1 MQQIFNDMYKE
12 ILEQLKTKF
21 SGVSE
26 KILDRIAKKL
36 AETVTKSEDVK
47 TAVDGVTFQKVLES
61 YGDSRATDATKT
73 AVLNYEK
80 KHGLKDGQKV
90 DTATQQQQ
98 QVEIKPDET
107 APAWAQALANSVKT
121 LTEKVET
128 IQTERVAS
136 TRKQQMSEVL
146 SKLPENLRKGY
157 ERISLEDM
165 DDEAFKTLLA
175 DVTGEVG
182 EIAKD
187 TSAKGA
193 AFGVPTSPL
202 QGVQSQT
209 QEASD
214 DQVAAVV
221 SQFNI

>member
-1 MQQIFNDMYKE
+1 MYKE

-47 TAVDGVTFQKVLES
+47 TAVDGVTFQEVLES

-80 KHGLKDGQKV
+80 KHGLKDGVKV
-90 DTATQQQQ
+90 DTQQQQ
-98 QVEIKPDET
+98 QVEIKPDENT
-107 APAWAQALANSVKT
+107 PAWAVALANSVKA
-121 LTEKVET
+121 LTEEVSHIK
-128 IQTERVAS
+128 TERVAS
-136 TRKQQMSEVL
+136 TRRQQMTEVL
-146 SKLPENLRKGY
+146 AKLPENLRKGY
-157 ERISLEDM
+157 ERIDLEKM
-165 DDEAFKTLLA
+165 DDEAFSGLLA
-175 DVTGEVG
+175 EVTGEVG
-182 EIAKD
+182 EIVKD

-193 AFGVPTSPL
+193 AFGVPAVNY
-202 QGVQSQT
+202 QGVQGQQA

-214 DQVAAVV
+214 DQVDAVV
-221 SQFNI
+221 NQFNI

>member
-1 MQQIFNDMYKE
+1 MYKE

-47 TAVDGVTFQKVLES
+47 TAVDGVTFQEVLES

-80 KHGLKDGQKV
+80 KHGLKDGVKV
-90 DTATQQQQ
+90 DTQQQQ
-98 QVEIKPDET
+98 QVEIKPDENT
-107 APAWAQALANSVKT
+107 PAWAVALANSVKA
-121 LTEKVET
+121 LTDEVSHIK
-128 IQTERVAS
+128 TERVAS
-136 TRKQQMSEVL
+136 TRKQQMTEVL
-146 SKLPENLRKGY
+146 AKLPENLRKGY
-157 ERISLEDM
+157 ERIDLEKM
-165 DDEAFKTLLA
+165 DNEAFSGLLA
-175 DVTGEVG
+175 EVTGEVG
-182 EIAKD
+182 EIVKD

-193 AFGVPTSPL
+193 AFGVPAVTY
-202 QGVQSQT
+202 QGVQGQQA

-214 DQVAAVV
+214 DQVNAVV

>member
-1 MQQIFNDMYKE
+1 MYKE

-21 SGVSE
+21 PGVSE
-26 KILDRIAKKL
+26 QILDRIAKKM

-98 QVEIKPDET
+98 QVEIETDET
-107 APAWAQALANSVKT
+107 APAWAQTLANSVKA

-136 TRKQQMSEVL
+136 TRKQQMNEVL
-146 SKLPENLRKGY
+146 SKLPDNLRKGY
-157 ERISLEDM
+157 ERIRIEDM
-165 DDEAFKTLLA
+165 DDEAFNTLLA

-182 EIAKD
+182 EIAKY
-187 TSAKGA
+187 TSARGA
-193 AFGVPTSPL
+193 AFGVPTSPI
-202 QGVQSQT
+202 QGVQSNT

-214 DQVAAVV
+214 EQVDAVM
-221 SQFNI
+221 SHLNI

>member
-1 MQQIFNDMYKE
+1 MYKE

-47 TAVDGVTFQKVLES
+47 TAVDGVTFQEVLES

-80 KHGLKDGQKV
+80 KHGLKDGVKV
-90 DTATQQQQ
+90 DTQQQQ
-98 QVEIKPDET
+98 QEEIKLDENT
-107 APAWAQALANSVKT
+107 PAWAVSLVNNVKALTDEVSHIK
-121 LTEKVET
+121 
-128 IQTERVAS
+128 TERVAS
-136 TRKQQMSEVL
+136 TRRQQMTEVL
-146 SKLPENLRKGY
+146 AKLPENLRKGY
-157 ERISLEDM
+157 ERIDLEKM
-165 DDEAFKTLLA
+165 DDEAFSGLLA
-175 DVTGEVG
+175 EVTGEVG
-182 EIAKD
+182 EIVKD

-193 AFGVPTSPL
+193 AFGVPVTY
-202 QGVQSQT
+202 QGVQGQQA

-214 DQVAAVV
+214 DQVNAVV
-221 SQFNI
+221 NQFNI

>member
-1 MQQIFNDMYKE
+1 MYKE

-47 TAVDGVTFQKVLES
+47 TAVDGVTFQEVLES

-80 KHGLKDGQKV
+80 KHGLKDGVKV
-90 DTATQQQQ
+90 DTQQQQ
-98 QVEIKPDET
+98 QVEIKPDENT
-107 APAWAQALANSVKT
+107 PAWAVALANSVKA
-121 LTEKVET
+121 LTDEVSHIK
-128 IQTERVAS
+128 TERVAS
-136 TRKQQMSEVL
+136 TRRQQMTEVL
-146 SKLPENLRKGY
+146 AKLPENLRKGY
-157 ERISLEDM
+157 ERIDLEKM
-165 DDEAFKTLLA
+165 DDEAFSGLLA
-175 DVTGEVG
+175 EVTGEVG
-182 EIAKD
+182 EIVKD

-193 AFGVPTSPL
+193 AFGVPAVTY
-202 QGVQSQT
+202 QGVQGLLA

-214 DQVAAVV
+214 DQVDAVV
-221 SQFNI
+221 NQFNI

>member
-1 MQQIFNDMYKE
+1 MYKE

-47 TAVDGVTFQKVLES
+47 TAVDGVTFQEVLEN

-80 KHGLKDGQKV
+80 KHGLKDGVKV
-90 DTATQQQQ
+90 DTQQQQ
-98 QVEIKPDET
+98 QVEIKPDENT
-107 APAWAQALANSVKT
+107 PAWAVALANSVKA
-121 LTEKVET
+121 LTDEVSHIK
-128 IQTERVAS
+128 TERVAS
-136 TRKQQMSEVL
+136 TRRQQMTEVL
-146 SKLPENLRKGY
+146 AKLPENMRKGY
-157 ERISLEDM
+157 ERIDLEKM
-165 DDEAFKTLLA
+165 DDEAFSGLLA
-175 DVTGEVG
+175 EVTGEVG
-182 EIAKD
+182 EIVKD

-193 AFGVPTSPL
+193 AFGVPAVTY
-202 QGVQSQT
+202 QGVQGQQA

-214 DQVAAVV
+214 DQVDAVV
-221 SQFNI
+221 NQLNI

>member
-47 TAVDGVTFQKVLES
+47 TAVDGVTFQEVLES

-80 KHGLKDGQKV
+80 KHGLKDGVKV
-90 DTATQQQQ
+90 ETQQQ
-98 QVEIKPDET
+98 QVEIKQDENT
-107 APAWAQALANSVKT
+107 PAWAVTLANSVKA
-121 LTEKVET
+121 LTDEVSHIK
-128 IQTERVAS
+128 TERLAS
-136 TRKQQMSEVL
+136 TRRQQMTEVL
-146 SKLPENLRKGY
+146 AKLPENLRKGY
-157 ERISLEDM
+157 ERIDLEKM
-165 DDEAFKTLLA
+165 DDEAFSGLLA
-175 DVTGEVG
+175 EVTGEVG
-182 EIAKD
+182 EIVKD

-193 AFGVPTSPL
+193 AFGVPTVTY
-202 QGVQSQT
+202 QGVQGQQV

-214 DQVAAVV
+214 DQVDAVV
-221 SQFNI
+221 NQFNI

>member
-1 MQQIFNDMYKE
+1 MQKIFNDMYKE

-47 TAVDGVTFQKVLES
+47 TAVDGVTFQEVLES

-80 KHGLKDGQKV
+80 KHGLKDGVKV
-90 DTATQQQQ
+90 DTQQQQ
-98 QVEIKPDET
+98 QVEIKPDENT
-107 APAWAQALANSVKT
+107 PAWAVALANSVKA
-121 LTEKVET
+121 LTDEVSHIKV
-128 IQTERVAS
+128 ERVAS
-136 TRKQQMSEVL
+136 TRRQQMTEVL
-146 SKLPENLRKGY
+146 AKLPENLRKGY
-157 ERISLEDM
+157 ERIDLEKM
-165 DDEAFKTLLA
+165 DDEAFSGLLA
-175 DVTGEVG
+175 EVTGEVG
-182 EIAKD
+182 EIVKD

-193 AFGVPTSPL
+193 AFGVPAVTY
-202 QGVQSQT
+202 QGVQGQQA

-214 DQVAAVV
+214 DQVDAVV
-221 SQFNI
+221 NQLNI

>member
-1 MQQIFNDMYKE
+1 MYKE

-26 KILDRIAKKL
+26 QILDRIAKKM

-61 YGDSRATDATKT
+61 YGDSRATDATRT

-136 TRKQQMSEVL
+136 MRKQQMSEVL

-157 ERISLEDM
+157 ERINLEDM

-202 QGVQSQT
+202 QGVQSNP

-221 SQFNI
+221 GQFNI

>member
-47 TAVDGVTFQKVLES
+47 TAVDGVTFQEVLES

-80 KHGLKDGQKV
+80 KHGLKDGVKV
-90 DTATQQQQ
+90 GTQQQQ
-98 QVEIKPDET
+98 QVEINQDENT
-107 APAWAQALANSVKT
+107 PAWAVALANSVKA
-121 LTEKVET
+121 LTDEVSHIK
-128 IQTERVAS
+128 TERVES
-136 TRKQQMSEVL
+136 TRRQQMTEVL
-146 SKLPENLRKGY
+146 AKLPENLRKGY
-157 ERISLEDM
+157 ERIDLEKM
-165 DDEAFKTLLA
+165 DDEAFSGLLA
-175 DVTGEVG
+175 EVTGEVG
-182 EIAKD
+182 EIVKD

-193 AFGVPTSPL
+193 AFGVPAVTY
-202 QGVQSQT
+202 QGVQGQQT

-214 DQVAAVV
+214 DQVDAVV
-221 SQFNI
+221 NQFNI

>member
-1 MQQIFNDMYKE
+1 MYKE

-47 TAVDGVTFQKVLES
+47 TAVDGVTFQEVLES

-80 KHGLKDGQKV
+80 KHGLKDGEKV
-90 DTATQQQQ
+90 DTQQQ
-98 QVEIKPDET
+98 QVEIKTDENT
-107 APAWAQALANSVKT
+107 PAWAVALANSVKA
-121 LTEKVET
+121 LTDEVSHIK
-128 IQTERVAS
+128 TERVAS
-136 TRKQQMSEVL
+136 TRRQQMTEVL
-146 SKLPENLRKGY
+146 AKLPENLRKGY
-157 ERISLEDM
+157 ERIDLEKM
-165 DDEAFKTLLA
+165 DDEAFSGLLA
-175 DVTGEVG
+175 EVTGEVG
-182 EIAKD
+182 EIVKD

-193 AFGVPTSPL
+193 AFGVPAVTY
-202 QGVQSQT
+202 QGVQGQQA

-214 DQVAAVV
+214 DQVDAVV
-221 SQFNI
+221 NQFNI

>member
-1 MQQIFNDMYKE
+1 MYKE

-47 TAVDGVTFQKVLES
+47 TAVDGVTFQEVLES

-80 KHGLKDGQKV
+80 KHGLKDGVKV
-90 DTATQQQQ
+90 DTQQQQ
-98 QVEIKPDET
+98 QVEIKPDENT
-107 APAWAQALANSVKT
+107 PAWAVALANSVKA
-121 LTEKVET
+121 LTDEVSHIK
-128 IQTERVAS
+128 TERVAS
-136 TRKQQMSEVL
+136 TRRQQMTEVL
-146 SKLPENLRKGY
+146 AKLPENLRKGY
-157 ERISLEDM
+157 ERIDLEKM
-165 DDEAFKTLLA
+165 DDEAFSGLLA
-175 DVTGEVG
+175 EVTGEVG
-182 EIAKD
+182 EIVKD

-193 AFGVPTSPL
+193 AFGVPAVTY
-202 QGVQSQT
+202 QGVQGQQA

-214 DQVAAVV
+214 DQVDAVV
-221 SQFNI
+221 NQFNI

>member
-47 TAVDGVTFQKVLES
+47 TAVDGVTFQEVLES

-80 KHGLKDGQKV
+80 KHGLKDGVKV
-90 DTATQQQQ
+90 DTQQQQ
-98 QVEIKPDET
+98 QVEIKPDENT
-107 APAWAQALANSVKT
+107 PAWAVALANSVKT
-121 LTEKVET
+121 LTEEVSHIK
-128 IQTERVAS
+128 TERVAS
-136 TRKQQMSEVL
+136 TRRQQMTEVL
-146 SKLPENLRKGY
+146 AKLPENLRKGY
-157 ERISLEDM
+157 ERIDLEKI
-165 DDEAFKTLLA
+165 DDEAFSGLLA
-175 DVTGEVG
+175 EVTGEVG
-182 EIAKD
+182 EIVKD

-193 AFGVPTSPL
+193 AFGVPAVNY
-202 QGVQSQT
+202 QGVQGQQV

-214 DQVAAVV
+214 DQVNAVV
-221 SQFNI
+221 KQFNI

>member
-47 TAVDGVTFQKVLES
+47 TAVDGVTFQEVLES

-80 KHGLKDGQKV
+80 KHGLKDGVKV
-90 DTATQQQQ
+90 DTQQQQ
-98 QVEIKPDET
+98 QVEIKPDENT
-107 APAWAQALANSVKT
+107 PAWAVALANSVKA
-121 LTEKVET
+121 LTDEVSHIK
-128 IQTERVAS
+128 TERVAS
-136 TRKQQMSEVL
+136 TRKQQMTEVL
-146 SKLPENLRKGY
+146 AKLPENLRKGY
-157 ERISLEDM
+157 ERIDLEKM
-165 DDEAFKTLLA
+165 DNEAFSGLLA
-175 DVTGEVG
+175 EVTGEVG
-182 EIAKD
+182 EIVKD

-193 AFGVPTSPL
+193 AFGVPAVTY
-202 QGVQSQT
+202 QGVQGQQA

-214 DQVAAVV
+214 DQVNAVV

>member
-1 MQQIFNDMYKE
+1 MYKE

-47 TAVDGVTFQKVLES
+47 TAVDGVTFQEVLES

-80 KHGLKDGQKV
+80 KHGLKDGEKV
-90 DTATQQQQ
+90 DTQQQ
-98 QVEIKPDET
+98 QVEIKPDENT
-107 APAWAQALANSVKT
+107 PAWAVALANSVKA
-121 LTEKVET
+121 LTDEVSHIK
-128 IQTERVAS
+128 TERVAS
-136 TRKQQMSEVL
+136 TRRQQMTEVL
-146 SKLPENLRKGY
+146 AKLPENLRKGY
-157 ERISLEDM
+157 ERIDLEKM
-165 DDEAFKTLLA
+165 DDEAFSGLLA
-175 DVTGEVG
+175 EVTGEVG
-182 EIAKD
+182 EIVKD

-193 AFGVPTSPL
+193 AFGVPAVTY
-202 QGVQSQT
+202 QGVQGQQA

-214 DQVAAVV
+214 DQVDAVV
-221 SQFNI
+221 NQFNI

>member
-1 MQQIFNDMYKE
+1 MYKE

-47 TAVDGVTFQKVLES
+47 TAVDGVTFQEVLES

-80 KHGLKDGQKV
+80 KHGLKDGVKV
-90 DTATQQQQ
+90 DTQQQQ
-98 QVEIKPDET
+98 QVEIKPDENT
-107 APAWAQALANSVKT
+107 PAWAVALANSVKA
-121 LTEKVET
+121 LTDEVSHIK
-128 IQTERVAS
+128 TERVAS
-136 TRKQQMSEVL
+136 TRRQQMTEVL
-146 SKLPENLRKGY
+146 AKLPENLRKGY
-157 ERISLEDM
+157 ERIDLEKM
-165 DDEAFKTLLA
+165 DDEAFSGLLA
-175 DVTGEVG
+175 EVTGEVG
-182 EIAKD
+182 EIVKD

-193 AFGVPTSPL
+193 AFGVPAVTY
-202 QGVQSQT
+202 QGVQGQQT

-214 DQVAAVV
+214 DQVNAVV

>member
-1 MQQIFNDMYKE
+1 MYKE

-47 TAVDGVTFQKVLES
+47 TAVDGVTFQEVLES

-80 KHGLKDGQKV
+80 KHGLKDGVKV
-90 DTATQQQQ
+90 DTQQQQ
-98 QVEIKPDET
+98 QVEIKPDENT
-107 APAWAQALANSVKT
+107 PAWAVALANSVKA
-121 LTEKVET
+121 LTDEVSHIK
-128 IQTERVAS
+128 TERVAS
-136 TRKQQMSEVL
+136 TRRQQMTEVL
-146 SKLPENLRKGY
+146 AKLPENLRKGY
-157 ERISLEDM
+157 ERIDLEKM
-165 DDEAFKTLLA
+165 DDEAFSGLLA
-175 DVTGEVG
+175 EVTGEVG
-182 EIAKD
+182 EIVKD

-193 AFGVPTSPL
+193 AFGVPAVTY
-202 QGVQSQT
+202 QGVQGQQA

-214 DQVAAVV
+214 DQVDAVV
-221 SQFNI
+221 NQFSI

>member
-1 MQQIFNDMYKE
+1 MYKE

-47 TAVDGVTFQKVLES
+47 TAVDGVTFQEVIES

-80 KHGLKDGQKV
+80 KHGLKDGVKV
-90 DTATQQQQ
+90 DTQQQQ
-98 QVEIKPDET
+98 QVEIKPDENT
-107 APAWAQALANSVKT
+107 PAWAVALANSVKA
-121 LTEKVET
+121 LTDEVSHIK
-128 IQTERVAS
+128 TERVAS
-136 TRKQQMSEVL
+136 TRRQQMTEVL
-146 SKLPENLRKGY
+146 AKLPENLRKGY
-157 ERISLEDM
+157 ERIDLEKM
-165 DDEAFKTLLA
+165 DDEAFSGLLA
-175 DVTGEVG
+175 EVTGEVG
-182 EIAKD
+182 EIVKD

-193 AFGVPTSPL
+193 AFGVPAVTY
-202 QGVQSQT
+202 QGVQGQQA

-214 DQVAAVV
+214 DQVDAVV
-221 SQFNI
+221 NQFNI

>member
-1 MQQIFNDMYKE
+1 MYKE

-21 SGVSE
+21 PGVSE
-26 KILDRIAKKL
+26 QILDRIAKKM

-73 AVLNYEK
+73 AGLNYEK

-90 DTATQQQQ
+90 DTVTQQQ

-107 APAWAQALANSVKT
+107 APAWAQSLVTSVKALSDT
-121 LTEKVET
+121 VAS
-128 IQTERVAS
+128 IQSERVAS
-136 TRKQQMSEVL
+136 TRRQQMTEVL
-146 SKLPENLRKGY
+146 AKLPENLRKGY
-157 ERISLEDM
+157 ERIDLEKM
-165 DDEAFKTLLA
+165 DDEAFSGLLA
-175 DVTGEVG
+175 EVTGEVG
-182 EIAKD
+182 EIVKD

-193 AFGVPTSPL
+193 AFGVPAVTY
-202 QGVQSQT
+202 QGVQGQQA

-214 DQVAAVV
+214 DQVNAVV

>member
-1 MQQIFNDMYKE
+1 MYKE

-47 TAVDGVTFQKVLES
+47 TAVDGVTFQEVLES

-80 KHGLKDGQKV
+80 KHGLKDGVKV
-90 DTATQQQQ
+90 DTQQQQ
-98 QVEIKPDET
+98 QVEIKPDENT
-107 APAWAQALANSVKT
+107 PAWAVALANSVKV
-121 LTEKVET
+121 LTDEVSHIKM
-128 IQTERVAS
+128 ERVAS
-136 TRKQQMSEVL
+136 TRRQQMTEVL
-146 SKLPENLRKGY
+146 AKLPENLRKGY
-157 ERISLEDM
+157 ERIDLEKM
-165 DDEAFKTLLA
+165 DDEAFSGLLA
-175 DVTGEVG
+175 EVTGEVG
-182 EIAKD
+182 EIVKD

-193 AFGVPTSPL
+193 AFGVPAVTY
-202 QGVQSQT
+202 QGVQGQQA

-214 DQVAAVV
+214 DQVNAVV

>member
-1 MQQIFNDMYKE
+1 MYKE

-47 TAVDGVTFQKVLES
+47 TVVDGVTFQEVLES

-80 KHGLKDGQKV
+80 KHGLKDGEKV
-90 DTATQQQQ
+90 DTQQQ
-98 QVEIKPDET
+98 QVEIKPDENT
-107 APAWAQALANSVKT
+107 PAWAVALANSVKA
-121 LTEKVET
+121 LTDEVSHIK
-128 IQTERVAS
+128 TERVAS
-136 TRKQQMSEVL
+136 TRRQQMTEVL
-146 SKLPENLRKGY
+146 AKLPENLRKGY
-157 ERISLEDM
+157 ERIDLEKM
-165 DDEAFKTLLA
+165 DDEAFSGLLA
-175 DVTGEVG
+175 EVTGEVG
-182 EIAKD
+182 EIVKD

-193 AFGVPTSPL
+193 AFGVPAVTY
-202 QGVQSQT
+202 QGVQGQQA

-214 DQVAAVV
+214 DQVDAVV
-221 SQFNI
+221 NQFNI

>member
-1 MQQIFNDMYKE
+1 MQKIFNDMYKE

-47 TAVDGVTFQKVLES
+47 TAVDGVTFQEVLES

-80 KHGLKDGQKV
+80 KHGLKDGVKV
-90 DTATQQQQ
+90 YTQQQQ
-98 QVEIKPDET
+98 QVEIKPDENT
-107 APAWAQALANSVKT
+107 PAWAVALANSVKA
-121 LTEKVET
+121 LTDEVSHIK
-128 IQTERVAS
+128 TERVAS
-136 TRKQQMSEVL
+136 TRRQQMTEVL
-146 SKLPENLRKGY
+146 AKLPENLRKGY
-157 ERISLEDM
+157 ERIDLEKM
-165 DDEAFKTLLA
+165 DDEAFSGLLA
-175 DVTGEVG
+175 EVTGEVG
-182 EIAKD
+182 EIVKD

-193 AFGVPTSPL
+193 AFGVPAVTY
-202 QGVQSQT
+202 QGVQGQQT

-214 DQVAAVV
+214 DQVDAVV
-221 SQFNI
+221 NQFNI

>member
-1 MQQIFNDMYKE
+1 MYKE

-21 SGVSE
+21 PGVSE
-26 KILDRIAKKL
+26 QILDRVAKKL

-47 TAVDGVTFQKVLES
+47 TAVDGVTFQKILES

-73 AVLNYEK
+73 AVLNYER

-90 DTATQQQQ
+90 ETATQQQQ

-107 APAWAQALANSVKT
+107 APAWAQAIVNSVKT
-121 LTEKVET
+121 LSEKVES
-128 IQTERVAS
+128 IQSERVAS
-136 TRKQQMSEVL
+136 TRKQQMTEVL
-146 SKLPENLRKGY
+146 SKIPENLRKGY
-157 ERISLEDM
+157 ERIDLEKL

-187 TSAKGA
+187 TSAQGA
-193 AFGVPTSPL
+193 AFGVPVSPM
-202 QGVQSQT
+202 QGVQRNN

>member
-47 TAVDGVTFQKVLES
+47 TAVDGVTFQEVLES

-80 KHGLKDGQKV
+80 KHGLKDGVKV
-90 DTATQQQQ
+90 DTQQQQ
-98 QVEIKPDET
+98 QVEIKPDENT
-107 APAWAQALANSVKT
+107 HAWAVALANSVKA
-121 LTEKVET
+121 LTDEVSHIK
-128 IQTERVAS
+128 TERVAS
-136 TRKQQMSEVL
+136 TRRQQMTEVL
-146 SKLPENLRKGY
+146 AKLPENLRKGY
-157 ERISLEDM
+157 ERIDLEKM
-165 DDEAFKTLLA
+165 DDEAFSGLLA
-175 DVTGEVG
+175 EVTGEVG
-182 EIAKD
+182 EIVKD

-193 AFGVPTSPL
+193 AFGVPAVTY
-202 QGVQSQT
+202 QGVQGQQA

-214 DQVAAVV
+214 DQVDAVV
-221 SQFNI
+221 NQFSI

>member
-1 MQQIFNDMYKE
+1 MYKE

-47 TAVDGVTFQKVLES
+47 TAVDGVTFQEVLES

-80 KHGLKDGQKV
+80 KHGLKDGVKV
-90 DTATQQQQ
+90 DTQQQQ
-98 QVEIKPDET
+98 QVEIKPDENT
-107 APAWAQALANSVKT
+107 PSWAVALANSVKA
-121 LTEKVET
+121 LTDEVSHIK
-128 IQTERVAS
+128 TERVAS
-136 TRKQQMSEVL
+136 TRRQQMTEVL
-146 SKLPENLRKGY
+146 AKLPENLRKGY
-157 ERISLEDM
+157 ERIDLEKM
-165 DDEAFKTLLA
+165 DDEAFSGLLA
-175 DVTGEVG
+175 EVTGEVG
-182 EIAKD
+182 EIVKD

-193 AFGVPTSPL
+193 AFGVPAVTY
-202 QGVQSQT
+202 QGVQGQQA

-214 DQVAAVV
+214 DQVDAVV
-221 SQFNI
+221 NQFNI

>member
-1 MQQIFNDMYKE
+1 MYKE

-47 TAVDGVTFQKVLES
+47 TAVDGVTFQEVLES

-80 KHGLKDGQKV
+80 KHGLKDGVKV
-90 DTATQQQQ
+90 DTQQQQ
-98 QVEIKPDET
+98 QVEIKPDENT
-107 APAWAQALANSVKT
+107 PAWAVALANSVKA
-121 LTEKVET
+121 LTDEVSHIK
-128 IQTERVAS
+128 TERVAS
-136 TRKQQMSEVL
+136 TRRQQMTEVL
-146 SKLPENLRKGY
+146 AKLPENLRKGY
-157 ERISLEDM
+157 ERIDLEKM
-165 DDEAFKTLLA
+165 DDDAFSGLLA
-175 DVTGEVG
+175 EVTGEVG
-182 EIAKD
+182 EIVKD

-193 AFGVPTSPL
+193 AFGVPAVTY
-202 QGVQSQT
+202 QGVQGQQT

-214 DQVAAVV
+214 DQVDAVV
-221 SQFNI
+221 NQFNI

>member
-47 TAVDGVTFQKVLES
+47 TAVDGVTFQEVLES

-80 KHGLKDGQKV
+80 KHGLKDGVKV
-90 DTATQQQQ
+90 DTQQQQ
-98 QVEIKPDET
+98 QVEIKPDENT
-107 APAWAQALANSVKT
+107 PAWAVALANSVKA
-121 LTEKVET
+121 LTDEVSHIK
-128 IQTERVAS
+128 TERVAS
-136 TRKQQMSEVL
+136 TRRQQMTEVL
-146 SKLPENLRKGY
+146 AKLPENLRKGY
-157 ERISLEDM
+157 ERIDLEKM
-165 DDEAFKTLLA
+165 DDEAFSGLLA
-175 DVTGEVG
+175 EVTGEVG
-182 EIAKD
+182 EIVKD

-193 AFGVPTSPL
+193 AFGVPAVTY
-202 QGVQSQT
+202 QGVQGQQA

-214 DQVAAVV
+214 DQVDAVV
-221 SQFNI
+221 NQFNI

>member
-47 TAVDGVTFQKVLES
+47 TAVDGVTFQEVLES

-80 KHGLKDGQKV
+80 KHGLKEGVKV
-90 DTATQQQQ
+90 DTQQQQ
-98 QVEIKPDET
+98 QVEIKPDENT
-107 APAWAQALANSVKT
+107 PAWAVALANSVKA
-121 LTEKVET
+121 LTDEVSHIK
-128 IQTERVAS
+128 TERVAS
-136 TRKQQMSEVL
+136 TRKQQMTEVL
-146 SKLPENLRKGY
+146 SKIPENLRKGY
-157 ERISLEDM
+157 ERIDLEKM
-165 DDEAFKTLLA
+165 DDEAFSGLLA
-175 DVTGEVG
+175 EVTGEVG

-193 AFGVPTSPL
+193 AFGVPTSPI
-202 QGVQSQT
+202 QGVQSNT

-214 DQVAAVV
+214 DQVDAVV
-221 SQFNI
+221 NQFNI

>member
-47 TAVDGVTFQKVLES
+47 TAVDGVTFQEVLES

-80 KHGLKDGQKV
+80 KHGLKDGVKV
-90 DTATQQQQ
+90 DTQQQQ
-98 QVEIKPDET
+98 QVEIKPDENT
-107 APAWAQALANSVKT
+107 PAWAVALANSVKT
-121 LTEKVET
+121 LTEEVSHVKM
-128 IQTERVAS
+128 ERVAS
-136 TRKQQMSEVL
+136 TRRQQMTEVL
-146 SKLPENLRKGY
+146 AKLPENLRKGY
-157 ERISLEDM
+157 ERIDLEKM
-165 DDEAFKTLLA
+165 DDEAFSGLLA
-175 DVTGEVG
+175 EVTGEVG
-182 EIAKD
+182 EIVKD

-193 AFGVPTSPL
+193 AFGVPAVTY
-202 QGVQSQT
+202 QGVQGQQA

-214 DQVAAVV
+214 DQVNAVV
-221 SQFNI
+221 NQFNI

>member
-1 MQQIFNDMYKE
+1 MYKE

-47 TAVDGVTFQKVLES
+47 TAVDGVTFQEVLES

-80 KHGLKDGQKV
+80 KHGLKDGVKV
-90 DTATQQQQ
+90 DTQQQQ
-98 QVEIKPDET
+98 QVEIKQDENT
-107 APAWAQALANSVKT
+107 PAWAVALANSVKA
-121 LTEKVET
+121 LTDEVSHIK
-128 IQTERVAS
+128 TERVAS
-136 TRKQQMSEVL
+136 TRRQQMTEVL
-146 SKLPENLRKGY
+146 AKLPENLRKGY
-157 ERISLEDM
+157 ERIDLEKM
-165 DDEAFKTLLA
+165 DDEAFSGLLA
-175 DVTGEVG
+175 EVTGEVG
-182 EIAKD
+182 EIVKD

-193 AFGVPTSPL
+193 AFGVPAVTY
-202 QGVQSQT
+202 QGVQGQQA

-214 DQVAAVV
+214 DQVDAVV
-221 SQFNI
+221 NQFSI

>member
-1 MQQIFNDMYKE
+1 MYKE

-47 TAVDGVTFQKVLES
+47 TAVDGVTFQEVLES

-80 KHGLKDGQKV
+80 KHGLKDGVKV
-90 DTATQQQQ
+90 DTQQQQ
-98 QVEIKPDET
+98 QVEIKPDENT
-107 APAWAQALANSVKT
+107 PAWAVALANSVKA
-121 LTEKVET
+121 LTDEVSHIKV
-128 IQTERVAS
+128 ERVAS
-136 TRKQQMSEVL
+136 TRRQQMTEVL
-146 SKLPENLRKGY
+146 AKLPENLRKGY
-157 ERISLEDM
+157 ERIDLEKM
-165 DDEAFKTLLA
+165 DDEAFSGLLA
-175 DVTGEVG
+175 EVTGEVG
-182 EIAKD
+182 EIVKD

-193 AFGVPTSPL
+193 AFGVPAVTY
-202 QGVQSQT
+202 QGVQGQQA

-214 DQVAAVV
+214 DQVNAVV
-221 SQFNI
+221 NQFNI

>member
-47 TAVDGVTFQKVLES
+47 TAVDGVTFQEVLES

-80 KHGLKDGQKV
+80 KHGLKDGVKV
-90 DTATQQQQ
+90 DTQQQQ
-98 QVEIKPDET
+98 QVEIKPDENT
-107 APAWAQALANSVKT
+107 PAWAVALANSVKA
-121 LTEKVET
+121 LTDEVSHIK
-128 IQTERVAS
+128 TERVAS
-136 TRKQQMSEVL
+136 TRRQQMTEVL
-146 SKLPENLRKGY
+146 AKLPENLRKGY
-157 ERISLEDM
+157 ERIDLEKM
-165 DDEAFKTLLA
+165 DDEAFSGLLA
-175 DVTGEVG
+175 EVTGEVG
-182 EIAKD
+182 EIVKD

-193 AFGVPTSPL
+193 AFGVPAVTY
-202 QGVQSQT
+202 QGVQGQQA

-214 DQVAAVV
+214 DQVNAVV

>member
-1 MQQIFNDMYKE
+1 MYKE

-47 TAVDGVTFQKVLES
+47 TAVDGVTFQEVLES

-80 KHGLKDGQKV
+80 KHGLKDGVKV
-90 DTATQQQQ
+90 DTQQQQ
-98 QVEIKPDET
+98 QVEIKPDENT
-107 APAWAQALANSVKT
+107 PAWAVSLANSVKT
-121 LTEKVET
+121 LTEEVSHIK
-128 IQTERVAS
+128 TERVAS
-136 TRKQQMSEVL
+136 TRRQQMTEVL
-146 SKLPENLRKGY
+146 AKLPENMRKGY
-157 ERISLEDM
+157 ERIDLEKM
-165 DDEAFKTLLA
+165 DDEAFSGLLA
-175 DVTGEVG
+175 EVTGEVG
-182 EIAKD
+182 EIVKD

-193 AFGVPTSPL
+193 AFGVPAVTY
-202 QGVQSQT
+202 QGVQGQQA

-214 DQVAAVV
+214 DQVNAVV

>member
-1 MQQIFNDMYKE
+1 MYKE

-21 SGVSE
+21 PGVSE
-26 KILDRIAKKL
+26 QILDRIAKKM

-90 DTATQQQQ
+90 DTVTQQQ

-107 APAWAQALANSVKT
+107 APAWAQSLVTSVKALSDT
-121 LTEKVET
+121 VAS
-128 IQTERVAS
+128 IQSERVAS
-136 TRKQQMSEVL
+136 TRRQQMTEVL
-146 SKLPENLRKGY
+146 SKIPENLRKGY
-157 ERISLEDM
+157 ERIDLEKM

-193 AFGVPTSPL
+193 AFGVPAVTYQSV
-202 QGVQSQT
+202 QGQQA

-214 DQVAAVV
+214 DQVNAVV

>member
-1 MQQIFNDMYKE
+1 MYKE

-21 SGVSE
+21 PGVSE
-26 KILDRIAKKL
+26 QILDRIAKKM

-90 DTATQQQQ
+90 DTVTQQQ

-107 APAWAQALANSVKT
+107 APAWAQSLVTSVKALSDT
-121 LTEKVET
+121 VAS
-128 IQTERVAS
+128 IQSERVAS
-136 TRKQQMSEVL
+136 TRKQQMTEVL
-146 SKLPENLRKGY
+146 AKLPENLRKGY
-157 ERISLEDM
+157 ERIDLEKM
-165 DDEAFKTLLA
+165 DDEAFSGLLA
-175 DVTGEVG
+175 EVTGEVG
-182 EIAKD
+182 EIVKD

-193 AFGVPTSPL
+193 AFGVPAVTY
-202 QGVQSQT
+202 QGVQGQQT

-214 DQVAAVV
+214 DQVDAVV
-221 SQFNI
+221 NQFNI

>member
-47 TAVDGVTFQKVLES
+47 TAVDGVTFQEVLEN

-80 KHGLKDGQKV
+80 KHGLKDGVKV
-90 DTATQQQQ
+90 DTQQQQ
-98 QVEIKPDET
+98 QVEIKPDENT
-107 APAWAQALANSVKT
+107 PAWAVALANSVKA
-121 LTEKVET
+121 LTDEVSHIK
-128 IQTERVAS
+128 TERVAS
-136 TRKQQMSEVL
+136 TRRQQMTEVL
-146 SKLPENLRKGY
+146 AKLPENMRKGY
-157 ERISLEDM
+157 ERIDLEKM
-165 DDEAFKTLLA
+165 DDEAFSGLLA
-175 DVTGEVG
+175 EVTGEVG
-182 EIAKD
+182 EIVKD

-193 AFGVPTSPL
+193 AFGVPAVTY
-202 QGVQSQT
+202 QGVQGQQA

-214 DQVAAVV
+214 DQVDAVV
-221 SQFNI
+221 NQLNI